1 MKKYFNVIEA
11 VSPSIFGGETKNQD
25 RILFDPKT
33 NTACVCDGTTS
44 SPLAEQ
50 AASIVSRCSPLI
62 LNNDVNKN
70 INTIA
75 DLLMAHRNLAIKK
88 GVKAVDAANE
98 SMRVM
103 LEEAAKDN
111 LKKSFQTTLV
121 CAGFEEQRR
130 NILAKIL
137 SCGDSGFFAFSSNGQ
152 LLLSNLS
159 KVDEKLINLDKGEN
173 HKICFSPG
181 SELLVKVI
189 GPLSM
194 FPILAENKGI
204 SSPKSWAVCST
215 VYLWGN
221 SKPQIKSIDDSA
233 LWLRP
238 NELLLSPGYLISA
251 AKDLVY
257 KKFRC
262 LDYSRFIRQLS
273 SAAKTAPDINFDI
286 RGNVTAV
293 LPDHYYTGQWGYFE
307 ERFSLNTHFLL
318 CSDGFYHAFS
328 NTADMWEWLNRNERN
343 LTISLKK
350 KFLLNE
356 LHYKLDKK
364 SGDDDISFIWIRP
377 KSKRKNSNAIR
388 TY

>member
-11 VSPSIFGGETKNQD
+11 VSPSIFGGEPKNQD

-33 NTACVCDGTTS
+33 NTAGVCDGTTS

-70 INTIA
+70 LQTIA
-75 DLLMAHRNLAIKK
+75 DLLIAHRNLAIKK
-88 GVKAVDAANE
+88 GVKAAGSIAE
-98 SMRVM
+98 SMRVI
-103 LEEAAKDN
+103 LEEAAKEN

-121 CAGFEEQRR
+121 CAGFEQQRK

-137 SCGDSGFFAFSSNGQ
+137 SCGDSGFFAFSPNGQ
-152 LLLSNLS
+152 LLLSNLL
-159 KVDEKLINLDKGEN
+159 KVDETSIEPGDGEN
-173 HKICFSPG
+173 RKICFSPG
-181 SELLVKVI
+181 TELLVRVV
-189 GPLSM
+189 GSLSK
-194 FPILAENKGI
+194 FPILAENTGI
-204 SSPKSWAVCST
+204 SNWKSWAVCS
-215 VYLWGN
+215 VICLWGN
-221 SKPQIKSIDDSA
+221 SESRIKPVNDSA

-238 NELLLSPGYLISA
+238 NELLLSPGYLIST
-251 AKDLVY
+251 AKDPIY

-262 LDYSRFIRQLS
+262 LGYSRFVRQLS
-273 SAAKTAPDINFDI
+273 LPAKTVSDVNFDM
-286 RGNVTAV
+286 RGNITSV
-293 LPDHYYTGQWGYFE
+293 LPDHYYTGQWDYFE
-307 ERFSLNTHFLL
+307 ERFALDTHFLL

-328 NTADMWEWLNRNERN
+328 NTAGMWEWLNSNEKN
-343 LTISLKK
+343 LTIRQKK

-356 LHYKLDKK
+356 LHHKLDKK
-364 SGDDDISFIWIRP
+364 CGDDDVSFIWVRP